1 MLELIRERWTGWG
14 ARLSFAALLLMFSEL
29 VVWQRPTSYTTQEW
43 LALGGL
49 YLAFGALAL
58 DLMVRLR
65 VNEIFSLFLL
75 AGLYGL
81 VNATLISHVTSTD
94 LPLSLLV
101 RPMAAQ
107 PLAFMG
113 ALGAFRLMSSG
124 RATGP
129 LDAAIALALGLVW
142 GVWVR
147 WFPIVSDDPVPAAAI
162 GEALAA
168 LAVAGVVCMLLRFVT
183 PPVEIFRR
191 EDWQLEWAE
200 WIVMAAVPLVALVY
214 GYNQAQVSEP
224 ALFALVML
232 GSFIASLVYVTARLR
247 RESSLL
253 DSITPPR
260 RPNPAAWLI
269 LLLPFLLAGWIGYR
283 LPGSGESS
291 IQSDILFGA
300 LIGFALFW
308 PPAVSVLSGLRAY
321 LHMAR
326 RM

>member
-1 MLELIRERWTGWG
+1 
-14 ARLSFAALLLMFSEL
+14 
-29 VVWQRPTSYTTQEW
+29 
-43 LALGGL
+43 
-49 YLAFGALAL
+49 
-58 DLMVRLR
+58 MVRLR

-81 VNATLISHVTSTD
+81 VNATLIGHVTSTD
-94 LPLSLLV
+94 LPLSLLA

-113 ALGAFRLMSSG
+113 AFGAFRLLSNG

-129 LDAAIALALGLVW
+129 LDAVIALALGVVW

-147 WFPIVSDDPVPAAAI
+147 WFPVVSDDPVPAAAI
-162 GEALAA
+162 GEAVAV
-168 LAVAGVVCMLLRFVT
+168 LAVAGVVCMVLRFVT

-191 EDWQLEWAE
+191 EDWQLAWPEWM
-200 WIVMAAVPLVALVY
+200 VMATVPLVALIY
-214 GYNQAQVSEP
+214 GYNQAQISEQ
-224 ALFALVML
+224 ALFALVIL

-247 RESSLL
+247 RDSSLL